1 MTGYHFDVLLAVY
14 ECRKEERPIFERV
27 LGAMYSGDPWDAPP
41 QEWLDAHDAVHPRNH
56 TRVMRAL
63 NYLVTNRLVVRRDRR
78 TGVSGDSRGGWHFEY
93 RVNTALDIGNTILS
107 LAGMKDLLPEEAK

>member
-14 ECRKEERPIFERV
+14 ECREEEFPTFERV
-27 LGAMYSGDPWDAPP
+27 LGAMYSGDPWDAVPE
-41 QEWLDAHDAVHPRNH
+41 EWLNAHDAVHPRNY
-56 TRVMRAL
+56 TRVMHGL
-63 NYLVTNRLVVRRDRR
+63 NYLVRRNLVIRRDTRR
-78 TGVSGDSRGGWHFEY
+78 DGRWHFEY